1 MHIIHSLWKNVL
13 WMCENAQYGDFGGI
27 GPMNIH
33 RLSTCVRRTELF
45 CIDMYKYAECKS
57 IRPAAGKTMQDILQ
71 SLHFSPKNDIIDLQ
85 LTQGKTAPAKG
96 QYLHRTARKM
106 LPGDTE
112 RKKKMRIALMNE
124 NSQAA
129 KNPMILASLKKVV
142 EPMGHEV
149 VNFGMYTA
157 EDACQLTYVKIGLL
171 ACILLETKAVD
182 YVVTGCG
189 TGEGAMLAC
198 NSFPGVL
205 CGHLCDPSDGYMFA
219 HINDGNCVALPFAK
233 DFGWGAEL
241 KLEMIF
247 QQLFGFGHGQ
257 GYPKERVIPEQR
269 NKKILDEVKKV
280 THRKLID
287 ILHDID
293 QDFLKETISGE
304 HFAEL
309 FYPYC
314 QDEEVAAY
322 LRSL

>member
-1 MHIIHSLWKNVL
+1 
-13 WMCENAQYGDFGGI
+13 
-27 GPMNIH
+27 
-33 RLSTCVRRTELF
+33 
-45 CIDMYKYAECKS
+45 
-57 IRPAAGKTMQDILQ
+57 
-71 SLHFSPKNDIIDLQ
+71 
-85 LTQGKTAPAKG
+85 
-96 QYLHRTARKM
+96 
-106 LPGDTE
+106 
-112 RKKKMRIALMNE
+112 MRIALINE

-129 KNPMILASLKKVV
+129 KNAMIEASLKKVV

-149 VNFGMYTA
+149 VNFGMYSA
-157 EDACQLTYVKIGLL
+157 EDACQLTYVKIGLM

-293 QDFLKETISGE
+293 QDFLRETISGE

-314 QDEEVAAY
+314 KDEAVAEY
-322 LRSL
+322 LRNL